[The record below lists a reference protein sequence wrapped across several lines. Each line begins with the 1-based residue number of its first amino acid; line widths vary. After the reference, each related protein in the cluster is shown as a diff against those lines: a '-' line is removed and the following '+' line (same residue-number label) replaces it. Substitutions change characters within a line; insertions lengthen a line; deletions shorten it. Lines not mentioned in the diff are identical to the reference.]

1 MTNGLHRQR
10 FTINVPTYR
19 RRSEDPGDRSMVRTG
34 FRSVDV
40 EVEADLGGLAADLGP
55 RAVRSKKGRATVGAG
70 RIVVRVVKGGS

>member
-19 RRSEDPGDRSMVRTG
+19 RRSEDPGDRTMVRTG
-34 FRSVDV
+34 FRAV
-40 EVEADLGGLAADLGP
+40 EVEADLGGLGADLGP

-70 RIVVRVVKGGS
+70 RIVVRVVKEGS